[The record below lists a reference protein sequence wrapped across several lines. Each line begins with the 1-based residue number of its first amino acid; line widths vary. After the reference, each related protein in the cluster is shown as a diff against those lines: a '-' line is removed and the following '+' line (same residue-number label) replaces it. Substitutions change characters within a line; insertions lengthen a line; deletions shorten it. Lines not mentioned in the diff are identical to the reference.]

1 MLEHQN
7 QTHSLPSEAPFQAIL
22 LSDRRRKETSPVAI
36 KLFFRLTEAWA
47 LSNDE
52 KRALLGG
59 ISKAT
64 FHNWEKGKGGPLS
77 RDQMERISLCMGIEK
92 GLKLIFAEEAGGH
105 RWLKGGNSDHPF
117 NGQSPLGR
125 MINEGIYGLYQT
137 RAYLDAW
144 RGIR

>member
-1 MLEHQN
+1 MVNTLNHIE
-7 QTHSLPSEAPFQAIL
+7 PRPAEASYQAIL
-22 LSDRRRKETSPVAI
+22 LDDTRRKKTSPVAM
-36 KLFFRLTEAWA
+36 KLFFRLTDAWA
-47 LSNDE
+47 LSNEE

-77 RDQMERISLCMGIEK
+77 RDKMERISLCLGIEK

-105 RWLKGGNSDHPF
+105 RWLKGANTDHPF
-117 NGQSPLGR
+117 NGQAPLER
-125 MINEGIYGLYQT
+125 MAYEGIRGLYQT

-144 RGIR
+144 RGIK

>member
-1 MLEHQN
+1 MANTLDHYEPGAAQ
-7 QTHSLPSEAPFQAIL
+7 APFQAIL
-22 LSDRRRKETSPVAI
+22 LNDTRRKETSPVAM
-36 KLFFRLTEAWA
+36 KLFFRLTNAWA
-47 LSNDE
+47 LSNEE
-52 KRALLGG
+52 KRELLGG

-77 RDQMERISLCMGIEK
+77 RDQMERISLCLGIEK

-105 RWLKGGNSDHPF
+105 RWLKGANSEHPF
-117 NGQSPLGR
+117 GGQSPLLR
-125 MINEGIYGLYQT
+125 MTQEGIRGLYET